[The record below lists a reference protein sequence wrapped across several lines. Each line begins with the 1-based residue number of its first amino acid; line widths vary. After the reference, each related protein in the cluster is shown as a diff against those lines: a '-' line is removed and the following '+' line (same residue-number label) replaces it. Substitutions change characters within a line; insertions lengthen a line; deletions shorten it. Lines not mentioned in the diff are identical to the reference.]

1 MHKPTPPACTRPAPQ
16 FGTPSLRP
24 RRVSVKEVLV
34 VAASVIGITYGG
46 IAGIAIVY
54 VLWLPRLLMKG
65 PKFPPAKALVFP
77 ILIAGY
83 VLLSTV
89 WSEHP
94 AGTARSAIEFAS
106 MLVCTAMMARTVS
119 VNAFI
124 VGIVGGACAIVM
136 AVMCDGRGRHRY
148 GTRRLSGFQKSGRID
163 CRGWVLLRVVV
174 VLHLPQHSA
183 SAARCAGSSDG
194 LHDRA
199 VP

>member
-1 MHKPTPPACTRPAPQ
+1 MYKPTPPAYTRPAPQ
-16 FGTPSLRP
+16 PETPSLRR
-24 RRVSVKEVLV
+24 RRVSFKEALG

-46 IAGIAIVY
+46 ITGIAIVY
-54 VLWLPRLLMKG
+54 ILWLPRLLMKG

-77 ILIAGY
+77 ILIGGY

-94 AGTARSAIEFAS
+94 EGTARASIEFAS
-106 MLVCTAMMARTVS
+106 MLVCTAIMARIVS

-136 AVMCDGRGRHRY
+136 AVMATGGGGA
-148 GTRRLSGFQKSGRID
+148 GTRRLSGFEKSGRFD
-163 CRGWVLLRVVV
+163 RRGWCLLRVAVV
-174 VLHLPQHSA
+174 VRLPKHR
-183 SAARCAGSSDG
+183 AAIARLAGSSDG
-194 LHDRA
+194 LHGRS